1 MEDIDPPREKPGA
14 ADSILATLERFGFEW
29 DEPVLFQSSRIQA
42 YAEAANHLVANGLAY
57 RCSCSRKEIQASGIK
72 GSEGTIYPGTCRS
85 GFDASREVKTLRVIT
100 NAEQTVFS
108 DLIHDLFKQNLQ
120 QDVGDFVVRRAD
132 GLYAYQLAVVVD
144 DAFQNITHV
153 VRGSDLLLSTPRQV
167 YLQQLLDLP
176 LPEYAH
182 LPLVMGDDGKKLS
195 KQSMA
200 WPVDETHPLQT
211 LLKAAE
217 FLGQIPNEEI
227 PSNLDEFWQWA
238 VSSWDREKVP
248 IQKY

>member
-1 MEDIDPPREKPGA
+1 
-14 ADSILATLERFGFEW
+14 
-29 DEPVLFQSSRIQA
+29 
-42 YAEAANHLVANGLAY
+42 
-57 RCSCSRKEIQASGIK
+57 
-72 GSEGTIYPGTCRS
+72 
-85 GFDASREVKTLRVIT
+85 
-100 NAEQTVFS
+100 
-108 DLIHDLFKQNLQ
+108 
-120 QDVGDFVVRRAD
+120 
-132 GLYAYQLAVVVD
+132 
-144 DAFQNITHV
+144 
-153 VRGSDLLLSTPRQV
+153 
-167 YLQQLLDLP
+167 
-176 LPEYAH
+176 
-182 LPLVMGDDGKKLS
+182 MGEDGKKLS